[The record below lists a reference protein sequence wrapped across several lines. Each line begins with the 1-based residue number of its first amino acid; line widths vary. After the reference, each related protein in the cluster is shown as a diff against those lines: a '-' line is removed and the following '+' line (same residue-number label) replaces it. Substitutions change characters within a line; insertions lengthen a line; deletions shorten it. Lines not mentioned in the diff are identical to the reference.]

1 MSVLIL
7 EPFILHYNLIWTSLK
22 NYKLWISEKQELD
35 GEYYSGKVRLRKSNI
50 ILKLYGKISPVSD
63 ELFTGKISNIRLFH
77 NVPLIKSNL
86 QKCIRRGLVDEAL
99 LTAYNLIVIKPWDF
113 LRRILI
119 IMVEDVSIT
128 NNMDLIMW
136 LMVGFPNYRWTD
148 EITRYLLLTVYSLC
162 ISKKILPIQKSEIV
176 DIPKERYKEVIHSDI
191 LRPLLI
197 RYEYGGLKGD
207 MCMLKNLILDTG
219 DFKDFI
225 VKVSKKKIVLNRNIC
240 YKDIIKPSVDFHI
253 TKKII
258 DYIVE
263 KGPFADRELIRKI
276 IWYNSS
282 GINYRKPEILYE
294 KEKYRIIKPLMDD
307 FYKLYKIW

>member
-1 MSVLIL
+1 MSGLVLKPAIL
-7 EPFILHYNLIWTSLK
+7 YYNLVWLSIK
-22 NYKLWISEKQELD
+22 NFKIWISKTQELD
-35 GEYYSGKVRLRKSNI
+35 GEYYSGKVQLRKSNI
-50 ILKLYGKISPVSD
+50 ILKLYGNINHTSD
-63 ELFTGKISNIRLFH
+63 EIFTENITKIKLFH

-99 LTAYNLIVIKPWDF
+99 LTAYNFIVIKPWDF

-162 ISKKILPIQKSEIV
+162 ISKKVIPIQKTEIV
-176 DIPKERYKEVIHSDI
+176 NISKERYTKVIHSDI

-207 MCMLKNLILDTG
+207 MQMLKNLILDNG
-219 DFKDFI
+219 NFNNLI
-225 VKVSKKKIVLNRNIC
+225 IKVSKRKLVLNRNIC
-240 YKDIIKPSVDFHI
+240 YKDIIKSSIDFHI

-258 DYIVE
+258 DYITE
-263 KGPFADRELIRKI
+263 KGPFTDRELIKKI

-282 GINYRKPEILYE
+282 GLNYRKPEILYE
-294 KEKYRIIKPLMDD
+294 KKKFIIIKPLMDD